1 MSSSPTRRM
10 RIGDFLLRRLEEAGL
25 RHLFGVPGDYNL
37 ALLQQLHDTGTLKW
51 IGTCN
56 ELNSSYAADG
66 YARLN
71 GLSALLVTNGVGPL
85 SAING
90 VAGSYSEHVPVICIS
105 GSIPLRSIDR
115 GLGMHHTMADG
126 TWDHFLNAYAQ
137 VTAAHARLTPRN
149 AAAEI
154 DRLIL
159 TAWREKLPVYM
170 ELPSDITYLDIEV
183 PTAPLILAEPLS
195 DPERLRSCIA
205 AIAGRLSAAKAPAIL
220 VDADADRFR
229 VAPELM
235 ELAEKMQAPV
245 AAINAAKA
253 VIDETFPHYFGI
265 YAGKASEPHVR
276 ETIETSDCLLCI
288 GYRPIEVTTG
298 DFTASLPTNTIH
310 ARGYAVDVGDDNY
323 QAVTLREVLRGVID
337 AVPQVMKRAPR
348 RAAAP
353 MAVTHADD
361 SAKLT
366 QAAYWQAIQGY
377 LRPGDV
383 LYVDNGTSFVI
394 LGLKL
399 PSNCTFVG
407 SINWGSIGYS
417 VGALLGALT
426 AAPNR
431 RHILFIGDGSFQV
444 SAQELSTILRHD
456 HKPAIFLINNGGYTI
471 ERGYIGKA
479 EPYNDVANWAYA
491 DLPKVFRPDTSARSF
506 VVKTVSDLK
515 GVLSTPNDTMI
526 FVESIMDPYDA
537 PAAVTI
543 SSNKGAELDYG
554 PRGPQY
560 REGLQLRPAIQNG
573 DPGTLHSANLEE
585 SNERSTRTGLGPRTG
600 IAHVQDGQTA

>member
-1 MSSSPTRRM
+1 MSSSLTQRIA
-10 RIGDFLLRRLEEAGL
+10 IGDFLLRRLKEAGV

-37 ALLQQLHDTGTLKW
+37 ALLQQLQDTGTLKW
-51 IGTCN
+51 IGTCS
-56 ELNSSYAADG
+56 ELNASYAADG
-66 YARLN
+66 YARLD
-71 GLSALLVTNGVGPL
+71 GLGALLVTNGVGPL

-90 VAGSYSEHVPVICIS
+90 VAGSYSDHVPVICIS

-126 TWDHFLNAYAQ
+126 TWDHFLGAYAR
-137 VTAAHARLTPRN
+137 VTAAQARLTPRN
-149 AAAEI
+149 AATEI

-170 ELPSDITYLDIEV
+170 ELPSDIVYLDIEV
-183 PTAPLILAEPLS
+183 PSGPLILAEPPS
-195 DPERLRSCIA
+195 DPERLRSCVA
-205 AIAGRLSAAKAPAIL
+205 AIAGRLSAATSPAIL
-220 VDADADRFR
+220 VDADADRFG
-229 VAPELM
+229 VASELL
-235 ELAEKMQAPV
+235 ELAERMQAPL

-253 VIDETFPHYFGI
+253 VIDESFPRYLGI
-265 YAGKASEPHVR
+265 YAGKASEPHVH
-276 ETIETSDCLLCI
+276 EAIETSDCLLAI

-298 DFTASLPTNTIH
+298 DFTSSLPAETIH
-310 ARGYAVDVGDDNY
+310 ARGYSVDVGDDNY
-323 QAVTLREVLRGVID
+323 QAVTLKAVLRGVID
-337 AVPQVMKRAPR
+337 AIPQVTGRAPR

-353 MAVTHADD
+353 VPATHADG

-399 PSNCTFVG
+399 PPKCTFVG

-426 AAPNR
+426 AAPER
-431 RHILFIGDGSFQV
+431 RHLLFVGDGSFQV

-456 HKPAIFLINNGGYTI
+456 HKPVIFLINNGGYTI
-471 ERGYIGKA
+471 ERGYLGKT
-479 EPYNDVANWAYA
+479 EPYNDVARWCYA

-506 VVKTVSDLK
+506 VVRTSKDLQDA
-515 GVLSTPNDTMI
+515 LSAPNDTMI
-526 FVESIMDPYDA
+526 FVESIMDPHDA
-537 PAAVTI
+537 PAAVI
-543 SSNKGAELDYG
+543 MSSNKGAELDYG
-554 PRGPQY
+554 PRGPQR
-560 REGLQLRPAIQNG
+560 RENLQLRPA
-573 DPGTLHSANLEE
+573 TH
-585 SNERSTRTGLGPRTG
+585 
-600 IAHVQDGQTA
+600 DG

>member
-1 MSSSPTRRM
+1 MK
-10 RIGDFLLRRLEEAGL
+10 IGDFLLRRLEEAGV

-37 ALLQQLHDTGTLKW
+37 ALLQQLEDSGTLKW

-56 ELNSSYAADG
+56 ELNASYAADG

-71 GLSALLVTNGVGPL
+71 GLGALLVTNGVGPL

-90 VAGSYSEHVPVICIS
+90 VAGSNSEHVPVICIS

-126 TWDHFLNAYAQ
+126 TFDHFLNAYAQ
-137 VTAAHARLTPRN
+137 VTAAQARLTPRN
-149 AAAEI
+149 AATEI

-159 TAWREKLPVYM
+159 TAWREKRPVYI
-170 ELPSDITYLDIEV
+170 ELPSDIAYLDIEV
-183 PTAPLILAEPLS
+183 PTAPLILDEPPS
-195 DPERLRSCIA
+195 DAERLRSCIA
-205 AIAGRLSAAKAPAIL
+205 AIAGRLSAATSPAIL
-220 VDADADRFR
+220 VDADADRFG
-229 VAPELM
+229 VASELM
-235 ELAEKMQAPV
+235 KLAEKMQAPV
-245 AAINAAKA
+245 AVINAAKG
-253 VIDETFPHYFGI
+253 VIDATFPQYLGI

-276 ETIETSDCLLCI
+276 EAIETSDCLLAI

-298 DFTASLPTNTIH
+298 DFTAALPANTIH
-310 ARGYAVDVGDDNY
+310 ARGHSVDVGDDNY
-323 QAVTLREVLRGVID
+323 QAVTLKEILRGVIE
-337 AVPQVMKRAPR
+337 AVPQAANRAPR
-348 RAAAP
+348 RAAAA
-353 MAVTHADD
+353 MAGTHPDG

-366 QAAYWQAIQGY
+366 QAAYWQAIQSY

-383 LYVDNGTSFVI
+383 LYVDNGTSFVL

-399 PSNCTFVG
+399 PSGCTFVG

-431 RHILFIGDGSFQV
+431 RHLLFIGDGSFQV

-456 HKPAIFLINNGGYTI
+456 LKPVIFLINNGGYTI
-471 ERGYIGKA
+471 ERGYLGKT
-479 EPYNDVANWAYA
+479 ESYNDVAKWAYA
-491 DLPKVFRPDTSARSF
+491 ELPKVFRPDTTARSF
-506 VVKTVSDLK
+506 VVKTGKDLQT
-515 GVLSTPNDTMI
+515 VLSAPNDTMI
-526 FVESIMDPYDA
+526 FVESIMDPHDA

-554 PRGPQY
+554 PRGPQH
-560 REGLQLRPAIQNG
+560 RENLQLRPA
-573 DPGTLHSANLEE
+573 L
-585 SNERSTRTGLGPRTG
+585 
-600 IAHVQDGQTA
+600 